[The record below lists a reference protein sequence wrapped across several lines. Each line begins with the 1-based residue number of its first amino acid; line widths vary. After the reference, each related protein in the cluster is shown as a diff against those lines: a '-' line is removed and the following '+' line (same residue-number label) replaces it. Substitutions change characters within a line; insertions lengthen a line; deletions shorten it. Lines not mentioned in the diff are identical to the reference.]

1 MLCLPSPLHT
11 WPPVYRCGVCVA
23 CICCCFLRM
32 VKKTH
37 TLVYHNSSLIAY
49 RVCLCTKHFDQH
61 NVHYTDWLYGVSVCV
76 NHSCTYKAR
85 LHCNESNSTPLKSYL
100 TKYIVKCQ
108 TLLYQYLF
116 TRFLDYHRSVFV
128 GQLFRGDPKNK
139 SWTPIVGGQVGVSIQ
154 QTSDG
159 WTLVAAKKETVSPM
173 HT

>member
-1 MLCLPSPLHT
+1 MK
-11 WPPVYRCGVCVA
+11 V
-23 CICCCFLRM
+23 
-32 VKKTH
+32 
-37 TLVYHNSSLIAY
+37 IA
-49 RVCLCTKHFDQH
+49 
-61 NVHYTDWLYGVSVCV
+61 
-76 NHSCTYKAR
+76 
-85 LHCNESNSTPLKSYL
+85 PLKSYL

-159 WTLVAAKKETVSPM
+159 WTLVATKKETVSPM